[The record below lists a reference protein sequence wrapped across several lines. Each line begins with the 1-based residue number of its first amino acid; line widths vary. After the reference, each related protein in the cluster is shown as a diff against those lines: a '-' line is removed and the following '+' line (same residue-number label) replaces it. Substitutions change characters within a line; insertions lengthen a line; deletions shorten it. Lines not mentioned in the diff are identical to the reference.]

1 MCKVKKESPKK
12 ALDEKVVKKVR
23 CVRCLDGAHEDFQY
37 GACSRCTCLR
47 CGEPKQLDDEEACD
61 NCANLSGSDMA
72 SDDDE
77 EDSVDECEGPVVIDL
92 SKEVIDLTE

>member
-1 MCKVKKESPKK
+1 MKKESPKK

-37 GACSRCTCLR
+37 ESCFRCTCLR
-47 CGEPKQLDDEEACD
+47 CGEPKQLDGEEVCD
-61 NCANLSGSDMA
+61 HCANFSGSDMD